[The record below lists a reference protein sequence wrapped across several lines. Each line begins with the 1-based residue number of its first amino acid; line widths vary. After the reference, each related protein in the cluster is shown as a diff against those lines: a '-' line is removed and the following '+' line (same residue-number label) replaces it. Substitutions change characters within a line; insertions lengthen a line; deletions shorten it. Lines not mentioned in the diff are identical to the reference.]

1 MIYFSL
7 EKSKSVL
14 QFYKKRIIRIFP
26 IYYFIGFFDSCF
38 VFHDDMLE
46 YLIRYST
53 IGFWTGG
60 LYADWYI
67 PSLILLYILSP
78 IIKKLIESKRF
89 YVLGSLLLLFIL
101 FSFLMADNDSAI
113 DRAHFFLLYRI
124 PAFVV
129 GMACA
134 YLLKERRKSHFFY
147 ILCLVGVPIFIML
160 FNQYNIIYNYK
171 FFSFLFLSPLV
182 ILLFTYPPRMPFV
195 NSFLSIMGEASLEI
209 YLVQGIFYHLI
220 LFNLLV
226 IPPEIHDIIAIGLII
241 VCSVLGIII
250 HKASSNIQL
259 FLNRIRV

>member
-1 MIYFSL
+1 MLVSGLGIYFSL

-124 PAFVV
+124 VKSV
-129 GMACA
+129 GFTLCRNRFYEYVYTNCAC
-134 YLLKERRKSHFFY
+134 
-147 ILCLVGVPIFIML
+147 LCYF
-160 FNQYNIIYNYK
+160 Q
-171 FFSFLFLSPLV
+171 
-182 ILLFTYPPRMPFV
+182 R
-195 NSFLSIMGEASLEI
+195 GENDA
-209 YLVQGIFYHLI
+209 
-220 LFNLLV
+220 
-226 IPPEIHDIIAIGLII
+226 
-241 VCSVLGIII
+241 
-250 HKASSNIQL
+250 
-259 FLNRIRV
+259 